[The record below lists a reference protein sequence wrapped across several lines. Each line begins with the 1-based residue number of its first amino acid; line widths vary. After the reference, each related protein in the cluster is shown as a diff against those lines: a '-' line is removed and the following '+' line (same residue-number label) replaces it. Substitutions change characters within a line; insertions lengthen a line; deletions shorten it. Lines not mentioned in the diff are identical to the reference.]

1 MKIIICG
8 GGIGGLT
15 LAIALQRKGMD
26 VKVFEQAQEIKPLGA
41 GLVLAANAV
50 KALAEIGI
58 SDEVLNA
65 GRVLRKLR
73 IKNER
78 GHVLNEV
85 DSYEVNERFGFTHN
99 FAIHR
104 ADLHRVLLSLLKPDS
119 LVLGKAC
126 VDFTQNE
133 KGVSVLL
140 NDQSTTT
147 GDCLIACDGIHSVI
161 RKKLLPAV
169 KPRYAGYTCW
179 RSVIDNPPAN
189 FNVEESSETWGT
201 SGRFGIVPLSENRI
215 YWFACVNA
223 KPNDPRKRIFK
234 VADLLQCFEHFH
246 FPIPEIIMRT
256 QEQHLIWNDIID
268 LKPIKKFAFNKV
280 AIMGDAAH
288 ATTPNMG
295 QGACMAIE
303 DAVVMT
309 NCIHRGGSI
318 EAAFIDFEKK
328 RIHRTTKIVQES
340 WRLGKVAQLQNPL
353 LVHLRNVAFRLTPPK
368 ALERQLEFLYNVSLY

>member
-26 VKVFEQAQEIKPLGA
+26 VKVFEQAREIKPLGA

-58 SDEVLNA
+58 SEEVLNA

-133 KGVSVLL
+133 KGVTVFFQ
-140 NDQSTTT
+140 DQSTAA

-179 RSVIDNPPAN
+179 RAVIDNPPAN

-215 YWFACVNA
+215 YWFACINA
-223 KPNDPRKRIFK
+223 KPNDPQKRIFK
-234 VADLLQCFEHFH
+234 VADLLRCFEHFH

-309 NCIHRGGSI
+309 NCIHHGGSI

-353 LVHLRNVAFRLTPPK
+353 LVHLRNAAFKLTPPK